1 MRVSWKSAES
11 AEMKDSDHLD
21 DNVLQVFLWN
31 ANRSQLL
38 ANCSDIMRSTD
49 ITIDRNALNERH
61 SLCRKNVAKLT
72 AKELV
77 RSCTTAD

>member
-31 ANRSQLL
+31 SNRSQLL
-38 ANCSDIMRSTD
+38 SNCNDIIHSTD

-72 AKELV
+72 SKELV